1 MSQHSGAWL
10 RRRAECVQISPRVS
24 LAALLCG
31 GGVTNEP
38 STCYDGYGNAA
49 DSQQRDHDDHHEE
62 QRPRRP
68 TAPRTTRVHAAA
80 RALSSSTQRR
90 TSASR
95 WDAFSMRCLRASGN
109 PHAAASRAIFVK
121 TTSSSPT
128 SPSSSTSSA
137 WNPGAG
143 PHLPR
148 HHRVLQLHR
157 RNPKRPAFRRGGATC
172 VARAP
177 VGAGHQG
184 RPLFTSTC
192 SSAAARRW
200 LRFSVT
206 AHRRPAPFYRRQH
219 ARHTA
224 TVYAYLVNV

>member
-1 MSQHSGAWL
+1 MNEPALRCLATTASRVRADQPTREPCSTSV
-10 RRRAECVQISPRVS
+10 RRRGYA
-24 LAALLCG
+24 
-31 GGVTNEP
+31 NEP
-38 STCYDGYGNAA
+38 STCYDGNGNAA
-49 DSQQRDHDDHHEE
+49 DSQQRDHGDHHEE

-80 RALSSSTQRR
+80 RALSSSSQRR
-90 TSASR
+90 TSSSR

-157 RNPKRPAFRRGGATC
+157 RNPKRPAFRRGGAAC
-172 VARAP
+172 GRARIMFFNSA
-177 VGAGHQG
+177 QDL
-184 RPLFTSTC
+184 LFSM
-192 SSAAARRW
+192 
-200 LRFSVT
+200 
-206 AHRRPAPFYRRQH
+206 
-219 ARHTA
+219 
-224 TVYAYLVNV
+224 